1 MWLEFASRIEHWEA
15 DKLNIFLARPPCAGP
30 HCDTPLVSAERHQ
43 RLSLFTKIIGAP
55 WKKFIFSVEFYHCIP
70 YKNLLLSHIL
80 QGLLLQQM
88 CFHHIA
94 HRFVTAAYTFV
105 EFAQAFQ
112 AVFFCLLAAWPLRA
126 DFFSP
131 FHALSIPFPISRNTS
146 LVWRSSTNLSL
157 TNVIRSFQ
165 IVSDKVRG
173 LGLSAQAAAFS
184 F

>member
-1 MWLEFASRIEHWEA
+1 MQVLT
-15 DKLNIFLARPPCAGP
+15 L
-30 HCDTPLVSAERHQ
+30 TPLLCLLRH
-43 RLSLFTKIIGAP
+43 RHLSLLTKITGAP
-55 WKKFIFSVEFYHCIP
+55 WKTLIFSVEFYHCVP
-70 YKNLLLSHIL
+70 YRNLLLSHIL

-112 AVFFCLLAAWPLRA
+112 AVSFSAFWQLGHRELIFF
-126 DFFSP
+126 P
-131 FHALSIPFPISRNTS
+131 FYALSIPFPISNTS
-146 LVWRSSTNLSL
+146 LVLRSSTNLSL
-157 TNVIRSFQ
+157 MNVIRSFQ
-165 IVSDKVRG
+165 IISGKVRG